1 MRLPVLNTA
10 LCAKWTAVFAVG
22 AAVACLP
29 SPHGLQP
36 QTMTLLAVF
45 AAAVVGFILQP
56 MPMGPIAFLSLT
68 VCALFGIIPTKVL
81 LSGFG
86 ASATWMVVCAF
97 FISRA
102 FIKTGLGRRIAFV
115 IIRAIG
121 KNAVSLGYSICLAEL
136 IVSPAMPAG
145 AARGGGLFYPIVRSI
160 CSALDS
166 EPGPT
171 GDRIGRYLMQVGFT
185 ANGVTCGLF
194 LTSMAANTLCIGL
207 AAGALGVELTWTRWA
222 AASIVPGLI
231 CLASV
236 PVVLFY
242 LSRPVLTALP
252 NAQKHADEELK
263 RMGPLTHAETMLLGV
278 FGMCLLLWAAGS
290 FFGIGS
296 TAVAM
301 LAVAILLV
309 TGALS
314 WEDIL
319 SEKGA
324 WDALFWVSALT
335 VLSAALADSGL
346 IRWVADLVAQTLTA
360 SHFDWTVSF
369 IILSLIYIYG
379 HYFFA
384 SVMAHISAMYA
395 AFIAV
400 AVACGAPPLFA
411 AVVLG
416 IFSSVS
422 SPLTH
427 YSNASAPVFFG
438 AGYVPQTEWWRNG
451 LITTTIFTVIWMTV
465 GPLWWRVIGLL

>member
-1 MRLPVLNTA
+1 MRLPVLNKA
-10 LCAKWTAVFAVG
+10 LCAKWAAVFAVG

-29 SPHGLQP
+29 CPQGLQP
-36 QTMTLLAVF
+36 QTITLLAVF

-81 LSGFG
+81 LSGFS

-121 KNAVSLGYSICLAEL
+121 KNSVSLGYSLCIAEL
-136 IVSPAMPAG
+136 IVAPAMPAG

-160 CSALDS
+160 CSALSS

-171 GDRIGRYLMQVGFT
+171 GNRIGRYLMQVGFT
-185 ANGVTCGLF
+185 ANCVTCGLF

-207 AAGALGVELTWTRWA
+207 AAGALGVELTWIQWA
-222 AASIVPGLI
+222 SASIVPGLI

-236 PVVLFY
+236 PLLLFF
-242 LSRPVLTALP
+242 LARPELTALP
-252 NAQKHADEELK
+252 NAQSHADDELK
-263 RMGPLTHAETMLLGV
+263 HMGPLSHAEATLLGV
-278 FGMCLLLWAAGS
+278 FGMCLVLWAAGS

-309 TGALS
+309 TGALT

-319 SEKGA
+319 TEKGA

-346 IRWVADLVAQTLTA
+346 IRWAADMVAQTLTT

-400 AVACGAPPLFA
+400 AVACGAPPIFA

-416 IFSSVS
+416 IFSSIS
-422 SPLTH
+422 GTLTH
-427 YSNASAPVFFG
+427 YANASAPVFFG
-438 AGYVPQTEWWRNG
+438 AGYVTQTEW
-451 LITTTIFTVIWMTV
+451 
-465 GPLWWRVIGLL
+465 